1 MKLYI
6 MELSNGQ
13 TIVAKDYVRTFTNEY
28 LITVKTKTN
37 DFNYTVPRDE
47 VVHISTVDSNKLP
60 EKFKKAFN
68 L

>member
-6 MELSNGQ
+6 IELVTGQ
-13 TIVAKDYVRTFTNEY
+13 TIVAKDYVRTSTNEY

-47 VVHISTVDSNKLP
+47 IVHISTVDSSKLS
-60 EKFKKAFN
+60 EDFKKAFN